1 MENKCLLF
9 KKEMAFVNIVG
20 STITTDLGNVGYL
33 GYLYIR
39 VEVSGSVTRESMR
52 RSGNTSIA
60 VNVNTTG

>member
-1 MENKCLLF
+1 VENKCLLF